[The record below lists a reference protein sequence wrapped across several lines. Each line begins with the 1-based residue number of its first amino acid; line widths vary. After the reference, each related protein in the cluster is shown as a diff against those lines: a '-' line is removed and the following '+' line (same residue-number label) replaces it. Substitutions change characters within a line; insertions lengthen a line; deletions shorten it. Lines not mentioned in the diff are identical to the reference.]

1 MTNLTPPH
9 THTPS
14 LPPLLFS
21 PPPVATLRD
30 LGGGKDKE
38 GFPTD
43 GVNVWNAI
51 TTNTSSPRTE
61 FLLNIDP
68 CAGHGIDGTCAG
80 SEAAYR
86 MGDWKLMIGVANDT
100 WYPLPT
106 SEASPR
112 QALAEMGAGA
122 GGPMGSVVWD
132 AEAKVNGAGA
142 ATASLR
148 GSADS
153 TNWLFNV
160 KTDPNE
166 HNNVYDANPD
176 IVKTMTA
183 KINALAAEVRCVLC
197 GCV

>member
-1 MTNLTPPH
+1 
-9 THTPS
+9 
-14 LPPLLFS
+14 
-21 PPPVATLRD
+21 
-30 LGGGKDKE
+30 
-38 GFPTD
+38 
-43 GVNVWNAI
+43 
-51 TTNTSSPRTE
+51 
-61 FLLNIDP
+61 
-68 CAGHGIDGTCAG
+68 
-80 SEAAYR
+80 

-142 ATASLR
+142 AAASLR
-148 GSADS
+148 GSAADS

-197 GCV
+197 DCM